1 MDKEKHENFG
11 NKKVFVLEDGEKV
24 LKTMADLLK
33 RKESVLTMINTDWY
47 MEAVNFIKGYLSFN
61 DVSEIDI
68 SDYDIRYY
76 YNEDGEIYDYDLFF
90 VGLDNKG
97 DVVVKTSKDNIYFRF
112 SELDDV
118 MRFEIINSIIKDVY
132 GK

>member
-1 MDKEKHENFG
+1 MEKHENFG

-24 LKTMADLLK
+24 LKTMADSLK

-97 DVVVKTSKDNIYFRF
+97 NVVVKADKNSIYFRF
-112 SELDDV
+112 SELDDI
-118 MRFEIINSIIKDVY
+118 MKFEIINSIIKDVY

>member
-1 MDKEKHENFG
+1 MERYENFG

-24 LKTMADLLK
+24 LKTMADSLK

>member
-24 LKTMADLLK
+24 LKTMADSLK

-97 DVVVKTSKDNIYFRF
+97 DIVVKTSKDNIYFKF

>member
-24 LKTMADLLK
+24 LKTMADSLK

-97 DVVVKTSKDNIYFRF
+97 NVVVKASKDNIYLKF
-112 SELDDV
+112 SELDDI
-118 MRFEIINSIIKDVY
+118 MKFEIINSIIKDVY

>member
-1 MDKEKHENFG
+1 MEKHENFG

-24 LKTMADLLK
+24 LKTMADSLK

-118 MRFEIINSIIKDVY
+118 MKFEIINSIIKDVY

>member
-24 LKTMADLLK
+24 LKTMADSLK

-132 GK
+132 VK

>member
-24 LKTMADLLK
+24 LKTMADSLK

>member
-1 MDKEKHENFG
+1 MERYENFG

-24 LKTMADLLK
+24 LKTMADSLK

-47 MEAVNFIKGYLSFN
+47 MEAVNFIKGYLSLN

>member
-1 MDKEKHENFG
+1 MEKHENLG

-24 LKTMADLLK
+24 LKTMADSLK
-33 RKESVLTMINTDWY
+33 RKESALTMINMDWY

-68 SDYDIRYY
+68 SDYDIRYS
-76 YNEDGEIYDYDLFF
+76 YNEDGEVYDYDLFY

-97 DVVVKTSKDNIYFRF
+97 DVVLKASKDNIYFKF

>member
-1 MDKEKHENFG
+1 MDKGRYENFG

-24 LKTMADLLK
+24 LKTMADSLK

>member
-24 LKTMADLLK
+24 LKTMADSLK

-97 DVVVKTSKDNIYFRF
+97 DVVVKTSKDNIYFKF
-112 SELDDV
+112 SELDDI

>member
-24 LKTMADLLK
+24 LKTMADSLK

-97 DVVVKTSKDNIYFRF
+97 DVVVKTSKGNIYFRF
-112 SELDDV
+112 SELDDI

>member
-24 LKTMADLLK
+24 LKTMADSLK

-76 YNEDGEIYDYDLFF
+76 YN
-90 VGLDNKG
+90 
-97 DVVVKTSKDNIYFRF
+97 R
-112 SELDDV
+112 
-118 MRFEIINSIIKDVY
+118 VY
-132 GK
+132 VN

>member
-1 MDKEKHENFG
+1 MERYENFG

-24 LKTMADLLK
+24 LKTMADSLK

-112 SELDDV
+112 SELDDI

>member
-1 MDKEKHENFG
+1 MDKEKHESSE
-11 NKKVFVLEDGEKV
+11 NKKVLVLEDGEKV
-24 LKTMADLLK
+24 LKTMADSLK

-97 DVVVKTSKDNIYFRF
+97 DVVVKTSKGNIYFRF
-112 SELDDV
+112 SELDDI

>member
-1 MDKEKHENFG
+1 MERYENFG

-24 LKTMADLLK
+24 LKTMADSLK

-61 DVSEIDI
+61 NVSEIDI

>member
-1 MDKEKHENFG
+1 MEKHENFG

-24 LKTMADLLK
+24 LKTMADSLK